1 MRMKPGRALT
11 VAALIACLVV
21 AAGCSRR
28 GAQMGEEGPPEQPE
42 VTELKLMLP
51 CGMVVP
57 VRAVTD
63 AFEAEHPEV
72 EIITVLDN
80 AVVLARKIIEKG
92 EKGDLFISPGERQ
105 LGMLE
110 EKDLIDPASKRYFA
124 DLTLVVAVPAS
135 NPAGISSVED
145 LRKAKTISCPD
156 PELNSA
162 GLYAEQALTKL
173 GLWDELQPK
182 IIFTEHAIL
191 SHQMVAT
198 GKSDAG
204 FMYRRCPL
212 ETSDGRVPQA
222 AIKLAFELPRD
233 SYGPARAVV
242 AVLRG
247 SEHRDLAMEFADFMV
262 SEEGLKLIEGAGL
275 VPAADTG
282 GAEGEITVT
291 AFYPGNEGHMHI
303 KKLIEEIGAKYPGQ
317 VVAEFVDFQS
327 DEGFERWQ
335 AAGLT
340 CGAVLINGENTVTLK
355 QDSGDRQVT
364 FAMGPGVYWE
374 EDDLRAAVAQAVSQ
388 TNQEEEAQ

>member
-1 MRMKPGRALT
+1 MMRGRGLAR
-11 VAALIACLVV
+11 AAAIAVILVILP
-21 AAGCSRR
+21 GCSRR
-28 GAQMGEEGPPEQPE
+28 GIEAPEVPPEEQRE

-63 AFEAEHPEV
+63 AFEAEHPDV
-72 EIITVLDN
+72 EIVTILDN
-80 AVVLARKIIEKG
+80 AVVLARRIIEKG
-92 EKGDLFISPGERQ
+92 EKADLFISPGERQ

-110 EKDLIDPASKRYFA
+110 AENLIEPGSKRYFA
-124 DLTLVVAVPAS
+124 DLTLVVAVPADS
-135 NPAGISSVED
+135 PAGIEAPED

-162 GLYAEQALTKL
+162 GLYAKQTLTKL

-182 IIFTEHAIL
+182 MIFTEHAIM

-212 ETSDGRVPQA
+212 ETSDGKVPQA
-222 AIKLAFELPRD
+222 AIKLAFELPPD

-247 SEHRDLAMEFADFMV
+247 SEHRDLAMEFADLMV
-262 SEEGLKLIEGAGL
+262 SKAGLKLIGEKGL
-275 VPAADTG
+275 KPVEPGETGPAKV
-282 GAEGEITVT
+282 TVT
-291 AFYPGNEGHMHI
+291 AFYPGNESHMHL
-303 KKLIEEIGAKYPGQ
+303 KKLVEEIGAKYPGQ

-340 CGAVLINGENTVTLK
+340 CGAVLINGENTIALK
-355 QDSGDRQVT
+355 EDSGERQVT
-364 FAMGPGVYWE
+364 FAMGPGVYWS

-388 TNQEEEAQ
+388 TDQQEESQ